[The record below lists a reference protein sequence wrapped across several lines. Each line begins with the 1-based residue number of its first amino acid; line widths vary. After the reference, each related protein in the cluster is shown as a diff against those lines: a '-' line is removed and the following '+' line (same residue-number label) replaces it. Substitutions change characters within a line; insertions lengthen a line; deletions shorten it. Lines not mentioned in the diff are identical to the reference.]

1 MKLTRRILH
10 YFRPYTFQLVVSFF
24 ILATVALLWQAV
36 IFSSKPV
43 FDGLMKLGSTPDTVT
58 VGTTTTGGE
67 TAAQPVP
74 EMEKLEN
81 KPLHRVHSRDKLAFI
96 THAKDRLKKWFARK
110 GWLSHLNVSRAI
122 QGGDDI
128 MVILIM
134 MLTVFL
140 LKGLFTFSGF
150 YILGRVG
157 FKVVRDIR
165 DDLYRKMTMQ
175 SVSFFDRY
183 HSGTLISRITNDVFL
198 IQNAATTKIGD
209 LVKESLILVILIAG
223 VFYISPGLSTLLLVV
238 IPLNIIPFILISRA
252 IRRATG
258 SAQSRMGELTNI
270 LKETI
275 TGNRI
280 VKAFSMEEFEIRK
293 FVKKN
298 YEFFKANVR
307 MVLATASSSPVMEFI
322 GAIVFCVVIFY
333 GSIQIRSGVMTVGT
347 FVAYIGGVIFIYSPI
362 RRLVKANNDIQMAI
376 EAFRRIFQLMDE
388 ENGIQSPAVPKPFP
402 KIVEKVAFNEVS
414 FQYEN
419 DERTVLSNVSFSV
432 PRGTIAAFVGSS
444 GAGKTTLANLVP
456 RFFDVSAG
464 SITLNDTD
472 IRDFDLKELRGH
484 IGMVTQETVLFDD
497 TVFNNIAYGRSDIP
511 IAQVKQAAEMAFA
524 HEFIE
529 DMPNGYSSS
538 IRESGVLLSGG
549 QRQRLSIARALLK
562 NPPILILDEA
572 TSALDTESEILVQK
586 ALNNLMQNRTTF
598 VIAHRLSTIRSADV
612 IYVLEQGKIVES
624 GCHDELMSQNGIY
637 TRLYNMQFGGM
648 DSGIQ

>member
-1 MKLTRRILH
+1 MRLTRRILH
-10 YFRPYTFQLVVSFF
+10 YFRPYLFQLVLSFF

-36 IFSSKPV
+36 IFSAKPV
-43 FDGLMKLGSTPDTVT
+43 FDGLMKLGSEPAVSAVSAPPSGEQTLSTPKQ
-58 VGTTTTGGE
+58 GQGE
-67 TAAQPVP
+67 SVETLASNRHP
-74 EMEKLEN
+74 K
-81 KPLHRVHSRDKLAFI
+81 DKLAFI
-96 THAKDRLKKWFARK
+96 TRSKNRLKKWFQKK
-110 GWLSHLNVSRAI
+110 GWLSHMNLSRAI
-122 QGGDDI
+122 RGGEDI
-128 MVILIM
+128 IVILIM

-223 VFYISPGLSTLLLVV
+223 VFYISPGLSTLLLVI

-258 SAQSRMGELTNI
+258 QAQTRMGELTNI

-293 FVKKN
+293 FVAKN

-307 MVLATASSSPVMEFI
+307 MVLATASSSPIMEFV

-347 FVAYIGGVIFIYSPI
+347 FVVYIGGVIFIYSPI
-362 RRLVKANNDIQMAI
+362 RRLVKANNDIQMAV
-376 EAFRRIFQLMDE
+376 EAFRRIFELMDE
-388 ENGIQSPAVPKPFP
+388 ENRIQSPVSPKPFP
-402 KIVEKVAFNEVS
+402 EQVTSVQFDKVS
-414 FQYEN
+414 FRYE
-419 DERTVLSNVSFSV
+419 DDSRPVLSDVSFSV
-432 PRGTIAAFVGSS
+432 SRGTIAAFVGSS

-456 RFFDVSAG
+456 RFFDVSDG
-464 SITLNDTD
+464 RICVNGVD
-472 IRDFDLKELRGH
+472 IRDFSLKELRGH

-511 IAQVKQAAEMAFA
+511 MEQVVKAAKMAFA
-524 HEFIE
+524 HEFIQE
-529 DMPNGYSSS
+529 MPDGYHSR
-538 IRESGVLLSGG
+538 IREGGVLLSGG
-549 QRQRLSIARALLK
+549 QRQRISIARALLK

-624 GCHDELMSQNGIY
+624 GCHDDLMKANGIY
-637 TRLYNMQFGGM
+637 TRLYNMQFGV
-648 DSGIQ
+648 DSGSH

>member
-1 MKLTRRILH
+1 MKITRRILH
-10 YFRPYTFQLVVSFF
+10 YFRPYAFQLVLSFF

-43 FDGLMKLGSTPDTVT
+43 FDGLMKLGSPPATVS
-58 VGTTTTGGE
+58 VE
-67 TAAQPVP
+67 RTAAADGGTVEQPLT
-74 EMEKLEN
+74 ETEKAVQ
-81 KPLHRVHSRDKLAFI
+81 KPVRKVHSRDKLAFV
-96 THAKDRLKKWFARK
+96 TLAKDKLKKWFEKK
-110 GWLSHLNVSRAI
+110 GWLSHLNVNQAI

-134 MLTVFL
+134 MLSVFL

-165 DDLYRKMTMQ
+165 DDLYRRMTMQ

-223 VFYISPGLSTLLLVV
+223 VFYISPGLSTLLLVI

-293 FVKKN
+293 FVKKD

-362 RRLVKANNDIQMAI
+362 RRLVKANNDIQQAV
-376 EAFRRIFQLMDE
+376 EAFRRVFQLMDE
-388 ENGIQSPAVPKPFP
+388 ENEIQSPAVPKPISE
-402 KIVEKVAFNEVS
+402 KVEEVAFNNVS
-414 FQYEN
+414 FQYE
-419 DERTVLSNVSFSV
+419 DDGRPVLSDVSCSV

-456 RFFDVSAG
+456 RFFDVTKG
-464 SITLNDTD
+464 SITINDID
-472 IRDFDLKELRGH
+472 IRDFQLKELRHH

-511 IAQVKQAAEMAFA
+511 MEEVIEAAKMAFA

-529 DMPNGYSSS
+529 AMPEGYHSR

-549 QRQRLSIARALLK
+549 QRQRLSIARALFK

-612 IYVLEQGKIVES
+612 IYVLERGKIVES
-624 GCHDELMSQNGIY
+624 GCHDELMEKNGIY
-637 TRLYNMQFGGM
+637 TRLYKMQFGVDRGN
-648 DSGIQ
+648 Q

>member
-10 YFRPYTFQLVVSFF
+10 YFRPYLFQLIASFL
-24 ILATVALLWQAV
+24 ILATVAILWQAV
-36 IFSSKPV
+36 IFSAKPV
-43 FDGLMKLGSTPDTVT
+43 FDGLMKLGREGETVT
-58 VGTTTTGGE
+58 AVQTLPAGE
-67 TAAQPVP
+67 TVR
-74 EMEKLEN
+74 
-81 KPLHRVHSRDKLAFI
+81 KPATETHSKDKLAFI
-96 THAKDRLKKWFARK
+96 TRSKNKLKKWLEKK
-110 GWLSHLNVSRAI
+110 GWIPRLNLNRAI
-122 QGGDDI
+122 RGGEDI

-165 DDLYRKMTMQ
+165 NDLYRKMTMQ

-209 LVKESLILVILIAG
+209 LVKETLILIILIAG
-223 VFYISPGLSTLLLVV
+223 VFYISPGLSTLLLVI

-258 SAQSRMGELTNI
+258 SAQNRMGELTNI

-280 VKAFSMEEFEIRK
+280 VKAFSMEEFEIQK
-293 FVKKN
+293 FVQKN

-307 MVLATASSSPVMEFI
+307 MVLATASSSPIMEFI

-333 GSIQIRSGVMTVGT
+333 GSIQIRNGIMTVGT
-347 FVAYIGGVIFIYSPI
+347 FVVYIGGVIFIYSPI
-362 RRLVKANNDIQMAI
+362 RRLVKANNDIQQAV
-376 EAFRRIFQLMDE
+376 EAFRRIFELMDE
-388 ENGIQSPAVPKPFP
+388 ENRIQSPVKPTPFPEKVEEVAFSNVCFHYEKDDRPVLSDVSFAVPM
-402 KIVEKVAFNEVS
+402 
-414 FQYEN
+414 
-419 DERTVLSNVSFSV
+419 
-432 PRGTIAAFVGSS
+432 GTIAAFVGSS
-444 GAGKTTLANLVP
+444 GAGKTTLANLLP
-456 RFFDVSAG
+456 RFFDVTGG
-464 SITLNDTD
+464 SITINGID
-472 IRDFDLKELRGH
+472 IRDFELKELRRH

-497 TVFNNIAYGRSDIP
+497 TVFNNIAYGRADFP
-511 IAQVKQAAEMAFA
+511 MEQVVKAAKMAFA

-529 DMPNGYSSS
+529 AMPKGYQSR

-624 GCHDELMSQNGIY
+624 GCHDELISQNGIY
-637 TRLYNMQFGGM
+637 TRLYNMQFGV
-648 DSGIQ
+648 DSGNQ

>member
-10 YFRPYTFQLVVSFF
+10 YFRPYVFQLLMSFF

-36 IFSSKPV
+36 IFSAKPV
-43 FDGLMKLGSTPDTVT
+43 FDGLMKLGNTPKTVS
-58 VGTTTTGGE
+58 VGTAPGGNGSLV
-67 TAAQPVP
+67 QPVP
-74 EMEKLEN
+74 ETGKSVEKTAR
-81 KPLHRVHSRDKLAFI
+81 KRQTKDKLAFI
-96 THAKDRLKKWFARK
+96 TRTKDKLKKWFARK
-110 GWLSHLNVSRAI
+110 GWLSHLNVNRAI

-134 MLTVFL
+134 MLSVFL

-165 DDLYRKMTMQ
+165 DDLYRRMTMQ

-223 VFYISPGLSTLLLVV
+223 VFYISPGLSTLLLVI

-258 SAQSRMGELTNI
+258 SAQNRMGELTNI

-280 VKAFSMEEFEIRK
+280 VKAFSMEDFEIRK
-293 FVKKN
+293 FVAKN

-307 MVLATASSSPVMEFI
+307 MVLATASSSPIMEFI

-347 FVAYIGGVIFIYSPI
+347 FVVYIGGVIFIYSPI
-362 RRLVKANNDIQMAI
+362 RRLVKANNDIQMAV
-376 EAFRRIFQLMDE
+376 EAFRRIFELMDE
-388 ENGIQSPAVPKPFP
+388 KNTIQSPAVPKPFP
-402 KIVEKVAFNEVS
+402 KKVEEVTFKAVS
-414 FQYEN
+414 FHYEN
-419 DERTVLSNVSFSV
+419 DERPVLSDVSFAV

-456 RFFDVSAG
+456 RFFDITRG
-464 SITLNDTD
+464 SIAVNGTD
-472 IRDFDLKELRGH
+472 IRDFNLKELRRH

-511 IAQVKQAAEMAFA
+511 MEQVIEAAKTAFA

-529 DMPNGYSSS
+529 AMPDGYHSR

-612 IYVLEQGKIVES
+612 IYVLEQGKVVES
-624 GCHDELMSQNGIY
+624 GCHDDLMVQNGIY
-637 TRLYNMQFGGM
+637 TRLYNMQFGV
-648 DSGIQ
+648 DSGIH

>member
-10 YFRPYTFQLVVSFF
+10 YFRPYLFQLIASFL
-24 ILATVALLWQAV
+24 ILATVAILWQAV
-36 IFSSKPV
+36 IFSAKPV
-43 FDGLMKLGSTPDTVT
+43 FDGLMKLGREGQAVTAVQTHPAAETVRKP
-58 VGTTTTGGE
+58 
-67 TAAQPVP
+67 AAAP
-74 EMEKLEN
+74 
-81 KPLHRVHSRDKLAFI
+81 HSKDKLAFI
-96 THAKDRLKKWFARK
+96 TRSKNKLKKWLEKK
-110 GWLSHLNVSRAI
+110 GWIPRLDLNRAI
-122 QGGDDI
+122 RGGEDI

-209 LVKESLILVILIAG
+209 LVKESLILMILIAG
-223 VFYISPGLSTLLLVV
+223 VFYISPGLSTLLLVI

-280 VKAFSMEEFEIRK
+280 VKAFSMEEFEIQK
-293 FVKKN
+293 FVQKN

-307 MVLATASSSPVMEFI
+307 MVLATAASSPIMEFI

-333 GSIQIRSGVMTVGT
+333 GSIQIRNGVMTVGT
-347 FVAYIGGVIFIYSPI
+347 FVVYIGGVIFIYSPI
-362 RRLVKANNDIQMAI
+362 RRLVKANNDIQQAV
-376 EAFRRIFQLMDE
+376 EAFRRIFELMDE
-388 ENGIQSPAVPKPFP
+388 ENRIQSPPHPAPFP
-402 KIVEKVAFNEVS
+402 EKVEEVAFNNVC
-414 FQYEN
+414 FHYEK
-419 DERTVLSNVSFSV
+419 DERPVLSDVSFSV
-432 PRGTIAAFVGSS
+432 KRGTISAFVGSS

-456 RFFDVSAG
+456 RFFDVTGG
-464 SITLNDTD
+464 SITINGID
-472 IRDFDLKELRGH
+472 IREFELKDLRRH
-484 IGMVTQETVLFDD
+484 IGMVTQETILFDD
-497 TVFNNIAYGRSDIP
+497 TVFNNIAYGRADFP
-511 IAQVKQAAEMAFA
+511 MEQVVKAAKMAFA

-529 DMPNGYSSS
+529 AMPNGYQSG

-612 IYVLEQGKIVES
+612 IYVMDRGKIVES
-624 GCHDELMSQNGIY
+624 GCHDELIEKNGIY
-637 TRLYNMQFGGM
+637 TRLYNMQFGVHN
-648 DSGIQ
+648 GIQ

>member
-1 MKLTRRILH
+1 MKMTRRILH
-10 YFRPYTFQLVVSFF
+10 YFRPYVFQLVLSFF

-43 FDGLMKLGSTPDTVT
+43 FDGLMKLGSDPAAVSAEAVPADGGTIAQSLPDTAKSVR
-58 VGTTTTGGE
+58 
-67 TAAQPVP
+67 
-74 EMEKLEN
+74 
-81 KPLHRVHSRDKLAFI
+81 KPAGKIHSRDKLEFI
-96 THAKDRLKKWFARK
+96 TRAKDKLKKWFEKK
-110 GWLSHLNVSRAI
+110 GWLSHLNVDRAI

-134 MLTVFL
+134 MLSVFL
-140 LKGLFTFSGF
+140 LKGLFTFFGF
-150 YILGRVG
+150 YLLGRVG

-165 DDLYRKMTMQ
+165 DDLYRRMTMQ

-223 VFYISPGLSTLLLVV
+223 VFYISPGLSALLLVV

-293 FVKKN
+293 FEKKD

-362 RRLVKANNDIQMAI
+362 RRLVKANNDIQQAV

-388 ENGIQSPAVPKPFP
+388 ENVIQSPPVPKPIP
-402 KIVEKVAFNEVS
+402 EKVEEVAFKKVS
-414 FQYEN
+414 FQYE
-419 DERTVLSNVSFSV
+419 DDGRPVLSDVSCSV
-432 PRGTIAAFVGSS
+432 SKGTIAAFVGSS

-456 RFFDVSAG
+456 RFFDVTRG
-464 SITLNDTD
+464 SITINDID
-472 IRDFDLKELRGH
+472 IRDFQLKELRRH
-484 IGMVTQETVLFDD
+484 IGIVTQETVLFDD
-497 TVFNNIAYGRSDIP
+497 TVFNNIAYGRSDVP
-511 IAQVKQAAEMAFA
+511 IEQVVEAAKMAFA

-529 DMPNGYSSS
+529 AMPKGYHSR

-549 QRQRLSIARALLK
+549 QRQRLSIARALFK

-586 ALNNLMQNRTTF
+586 ALNNLMQNRTTI

-612 IYVLEQGKIVES
+612 IYVLEKGKIVES
-624 GCHDELMSQNGIY
+624 GCHDELMEKNGIY
-637 TRLYNMQFGGM
+637 TRLYNIQFGV
-648 DSGIQ
+648 DRGIQ

>member
-10 YFRPYTFQLVVSFF
+10 YFRPYAFQLVVSFF

-43 FDGLMKLGSTPDTVT
+43 FDGLMKLGSAPAAVSIDKAAS
-58 VGTTTTGGE
+58 GE
-67 TAAQPVP
+67 KTIVRQVP
-74 EMEKLEN
+74 ETERELR
-81 KPLHRVHSRDKLAFI
+81 KPVRKTHPKDKLAFI
-96 THAKDRLKKWFARK
+96 TRAKDKVKKWFARK

-122 QGGDDI
+122 QGGDDM

-134 MLTVFL
+134 MLAVFL

-165 DDLYRKMTMQ
+165 DDLYRRMTLQ
-175 SVSFFDRY
+175 SVPFFDRY

-280 VKAFSMEEFEIRK
+280 VKAFSMEEFEIQK

-322 GAIVFCVVIFY
+322 GAVVFCVVIY
-333 GSIQIRSGVMTVGT
+333 YSSIQIRSGVMTVGT

-362 RRLVKANNDIQMAI
+362 RRLVKANNDIQMAV

-388 ENGIQSPAVPKPFP
+388 ENPIQSPAVPKPFP
-402 KIVEKVAFNEVS
+402 ATVETVAFKDVC
-414 FQYEN
+414 FHYE
-419 DERTVLSNVSFSV
+419 DDDRPVLSDVSFSV
-432 PRGTIAAFVGSS
+432 PSGTIAAFVGSS

-456 RFFDVSAG
+456 RFFDVTGGA
-464 SITLNDTD
+464 ITVNGTD
-472 IRDFDLKELRGH
+472 IREFNLKDLRRH

-511 IAQVKQAAEMAFA
+511 MEQVIEAAKMAFA

-529 DMPNGYSSS
+529 DMPKGYNST

-612 IYVLEQGKIVES
+612 IYVLDQGKIVES
-624 GCHDELMSQNGIY
+624 GCHDELMSKNGIY
-637 TRLYNMQFGGM
+637 TRLYNMQFGVDRG
-648 DSGIQ
+648 GQ